1 MAAISSSTSNSSSLR
16 DSFCANS
23 MVSFNIGNS
32 ILVLRTILLLP
43 VCTFVLYLGHKRWR
57 RQRSFKTTNHSDMI
71 TYHQMA
77 MSPIWSLGVVC
88 SLCGTYAILPKLR
101 LAAVLTTFFVFYG
114 DVWFNVLTCV
124 ERYLAVVHPLI
135 YLGLKNERGARFR
148 NIGIACVWL
157 LSIGMIG
164 VTAHYLPGLPI
175 APIVGPLV
183 FASVVVS
190 FCSLSSLCVLIRP
203 GPGDKGGEKKKVDQ
217 SKQRAFFTILAITGM
232 LWLWFAG
239 LIISLSL
246 YDMGVLSEN
255 HSCIIMSC
263 LGVFNVPASLVL
275 PLLYLHREGKLLC
288 C

>member
-1 MAAISSSTSNSSSLR
+1 
-16 DSFCANS
+16 
-23 MVSFNIGNS
+23 
-32 ILVLRTILLLP
+32 
-43 VCTFVLYLGHKRWR
+43 
-57 RQRSFKTTNHSDMI
+57 MI

-88 SLCGTYAILPKLR
+88 SLCGTYANLPKLQV
-101 LAAVLTTFFVFYG
+101 AAVLANSFVFYG
-114 DVWFNVLTCV
+114 DVWFNILTCV

-135 YLGLKNERGARFR
+135 YLGLKHERGARIR
-148 NIGIACVWL
+148 NISIACVWL
-157 LSIGMIG
+157 LSIGMMG
-164 VTAHYLPGLPI
+164 ATAPYLPGLPI
-175 APIVGPLV
+175 APYVSTLV

-190 FCSLSSLCVLIRP
+190 FCSLSSLCGLIRP

-239 LIISLSL
+239 LIISLSV
-246 YDMGVLSEN
+246 YGMGVLSES

-275 PLLYLHREGKLLC
+275 PLLYLHREGKRLC